1 MSDIKELT
9 RKQFAQGIAASEI
22 PKGTKT
28 LYVSVNGGSNR
39 NNGSQ
44 SSPIKDLQKA
54 INNAPQGAVICVAQ
68 GNYLGSLDQGWVKV
82 NKYLSI
88 VGGYSDDFSQRD
100 PLKFRTM
107 MRPGVEQEIT
117 SGNQGV
123 LDIRVEGKRNGMI
136 LIDGIIFDRG
146 QINAYS
152 APLYDNPS
160 AAAPEGCETGR
171 IVVAGESLRRT
182 LMQPVGTTRAFQL
195 ISGEAEG
202 NITIRNC
209 VFLNG
214 YHFAI
219 EMICKGGHF
228 DVYNNVF
235 VANRMAACEV
245 RGGLVQPNTSSIA
258 FHNNTVL
265 FTWCRTEQIYDMGYA
280 FRYMT
285 GIDADVY
292 NNIFGCSSCSALDRS
307 YANPN
312 KSLETKR
319 VTSAWNN
326 LFFGNR
332 NGDMILPSSDGE
344 CTFVFA
350 KNFEYVE
357 QLAFHEDNRELNEAE
372 VKTISKKI
380 DAPYLKGFIGIT
392 GTQTSSFNPNSSLN
406 TFRAA
411 LGMNMQGTET
421 VRVSM
426 YGNRYPFDKAFEL
439 FGAVKGYG
447 AQDIK

>member
-28 LYVSVNGGSNR
+28 VYVSVNGGSNR

-182 LMQPVGTTRAFQL
+182 LMQPAGTTRAFQL

-202 NITIRNC
+202 NLTIRNC

-235 VANRMAACEV
+235 VANQIGRA
-245 RGGLVQPNTSSIA
+245 S
-258 FHNNTVL
+258 
-265 FTWCRTEQIYDMGYA
+265 CRE
-280 FRYMT
+280 
-285 GIDADVY
+285 
-292 NNIFGCSSCSALDRS
+292 
-307 YANPN
+307 
-312 KSLETKR
+312 R
-319 VTSAWNN
+319 V
-326 LFFGNR
+326 
-332 NGDMILPSSDGE
+332 
-344 CTFVFA
+344 
-350 KNFEYVE
+350 
-357 QLAFHEDNRELNEAE
+357 
-372 VKTISKKI
+372 
-380 DAPYLKGFIGIT
+380 
-392 GTQTSSFNPNSSLN
+392 
-406 TFRAA
+406 
-411 LGMNMQGTET
+411 
-421 VRVSM
+421 
-426 YGNRYPFDKAFEL
+426 
-439 FGAVKGYG
+439 
-447 AQDIK
+447 